1 MRSGE
6 GPHGL
11 RSSRRPGRNPGDRD
25 QLGEPAP
32 ARRRRAVRTH
42 RRPPP
47 LVMCHISHVYPAGA
61 SLYYTVACAQA
72 PDPIAQRAT
81 AKPPPAT
88 TSPPPAAQSPTITR
102 SAPTTVTG

>member
-1 MRSGE
+1 VRARTVSGAAGVLAE
-6 GPHGL
+6 TLETATNWANLPRL
-11 RSSRRPGRNPGDRD
+11 D
-25 QLGEPAP
+25 A
-32 ARRRRAVRTH
+32 AVRSALTAA
-42 RRPPP
+42 PP